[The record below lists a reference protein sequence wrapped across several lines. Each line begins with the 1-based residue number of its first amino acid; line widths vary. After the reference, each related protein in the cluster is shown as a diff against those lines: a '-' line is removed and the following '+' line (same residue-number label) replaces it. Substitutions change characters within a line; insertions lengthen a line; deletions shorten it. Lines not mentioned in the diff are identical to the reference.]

1 MNTSII
7 GTTVHGKIDRPVGS
21 THPIYPDMVYPIN
34 YGYIENVFAGDGGE
48 QDVYVL
54 GTQKP
59 LETFEGTVIAVYHR
73 IDDNEDKWIVALD
86 DKSYTDKEILDAI
99 YFQEQYF
106 KGELV
111 R

>member
-1 MNTSII
+1 MGTSII
-7 GTTVHGKIDRPVGS
+7 GKMVHGKIDRPLGS
-21 THPIYPDMVYPIN
+21 VHPVYHNIVYPIN
-34 YGYIENVFAGDGGE
+34 YGYVENVFADDGEE

-59 LETFEGTVIAVYHR
+59 LESFEGKVIAIYHR
-73 IDDNEDKWIVALD
+73 INDNEDKWVVALD
-86 DKSYTDKEILDAI
+86 GKSYTDKEILDAI

-106 KGELV
+106 RGELY